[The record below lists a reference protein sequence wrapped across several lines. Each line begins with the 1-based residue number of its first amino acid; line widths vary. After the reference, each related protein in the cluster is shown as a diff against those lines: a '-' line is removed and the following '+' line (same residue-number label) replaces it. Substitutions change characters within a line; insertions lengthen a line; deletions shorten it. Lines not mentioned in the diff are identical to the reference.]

1 MLSINTNISSLI
13 TQSSLKDSTNMLN
26 QAIERMT
33 TGFKINNAS
42 DNAAN
47 FSITTNMTTQISAYQ
62 VAEENTAMGLDLITT
77 ASDIITQMEDHA
89 ERLRALST
97 QARNGTYG
105 EQSINAIQTEANALI
120 SEITRLYLSSEY
132 NGISLFNRQVFNIP
146 DTLPQAGKSGF
157 IDESAVD
164 IKPEYDGFIKNP
176 KTYEDSVVEAMA
188 SVNSFTDGA
197 SGEFKIES
205 AEDLAKLADM
215 VNNLNYDTSN
225 ATFYL
230 ANDVDM
236 EQWNASHTWTPIKN
250 FKGDFDGNGHVIKNL
265 KIEDTSGESMG
276 LFGWIDYATNIRN
289 LGIEN
294 AEISSSGPSGGIVG
308 RASASNIANCYTTG
322 EIEGEGYVGG
332 IIGATGSVACY
343 IESCYSEAEVDGT
356 SNYVG
361 GLIGSLYY
369 GSVTNSYATGNV
381 SGNDQVGGLVG
392 WIDTASVT
400 NSYATG
406 NVSGNNQIGGLIG
419 QTSGS
424 VTNSYATGSVS
435 GNEYV
440 GGLIGQTR
448 HNNRFINS
456 SYSLSNVNGSDKIGG
471 FIGGMITA
479 RNNGTPSG
487 MPSISN
493 CYILDNNGDTI
504 GGCYKDDGSVAG
516 TDISAAL
523 AGITTIQLHDM
534 STNLQIGI
542 HGDNNSQLNINT
554 NFKYDLSVLETDI
567 CSATSLSTI
576 DEFIKVLSKKQ
587 TEFGAVQNRL
597 ESALDEIEI
606 KYDNLVSSRSTLRD
620 ADIAEISSQYIQ
632 QQILQQASAIL
643 LSTANQ
649 SPSIALQLI

>member
-47 FSITTNMTTQISAYQ
+47 FSITTNMTTQISAYR

-132 NGISLFNRQVFNIP
+132 NGISLFNRQAFNVP
-146 DTLPQAGKSGF
+146 DSLPQAGESGF

-265 KIEDTSGESMG
+265 KIENTSGDSMG
-276 LFGWIDYATNIRN
+276 LFGSIDNANIQN

-294 AEISSSGPSGGIVG
+294 AEISSSGYSGGIVG
-308 RASASNIANCYTTG
+308 AAYASKIANCYTTG
-322 EIEGEGYVGG
+322 EIEGEMHVGG
-332 IIGATGSVACY
+332 ILGFTGSVANY
-343 IESCYSEAEVDGT
+343 IESCYSEANVDGA
-356 SNYVG
+356 SNSVG
-361 GLIGSLYY
+361 GLIGVLYY

-381 SGNDQVGGLVG
+381 SGNNQVGGLIGRNYNVP
-392 WIDTASVT
+392 VT

-406 NVSGNNQIGGLIG
+406 NVSGNK
-419 QTSGS
+419 
-424 VTNSYATGSVS
+424 
-435 GNEYV
+435 YV
-440 GGLIGQTR
+440 GGLIGRTS
-448 HNNRFINS
+448 HNNGSINS
-456 SYSLSNVNGSDKIGG
+456 SYSLSNVDGNDKTGD
-471 FIGGMITA
+471 FIGGMLVSIHYGSPASTL
-479 RNNGTPSG
+479 
-487 MPSISN
+487 SISN
-493 CYILDNNGDTI
+493 CYILDNNGDSI

-516 TDISAAL
+516 TDISATL
-523 AGITTIQLHDM
+523 AGITTIQKHDV

-632 QQILQQASAIL
+632 QQILQQASATL